1 MNYKKRGDVMR
12 RSVNILILTL
22 FLLVCFSAPGYK
34 TTKEAG
40 LRLKKDILTQNNLL
54 IEQAFRDSASR
65 QKAEIE
71 KLDISAENIPEEI
84 LQLSY
89 FSYLLLT
96 IKFQTTKY
104 EILEIHYLSPDDAFV
119 LVKISVPDIDILI
132 QNKDFNDFIDK
143 KLIERLGSA
152 YATDIE
158 KFSDQEVNELYFLT
172 FIVISESVLEYVP
185 KIKDFKSQI
194 ISIKAKKADNIWTLE
209 NSVYDYTEF

>member
-1 MNYKKRGDVMR
+1 MR
-12 RSVNILILTL
+12 RSANILILIL
-22 FLLVCFSAPGYK
+22 FFIVCFSAPGYK
-34 TTKEAG
+34 TTKEAD
-40 LRLKKDILTQNNLL
+40 LRLKKDTLTQNNLL
-54 IEQAFRDSASR
+54 IEQAFKDSVSR
-65 QKAEIE
+65 QKTEIE
-71 KLDISAENIPEEI
+71 KLDIHSENISEEM
-84 LQLSY
+84 LQVSY
-89 FSYLLLT
+89 FSYLLLN
-96 IKFQTTKY
+96 IKFLTTKY
-104 EILEIHYLSPDDAFV
+104 EIQEIHYLSPGDALV

-209 NSVYDYTEF
+209 NSVYDYAEF

>member
-1 MNYKKRGDVMR
+1 MR
-12 RSVNILILTL
+12 RSANILILIL
-22 FLLVCFSAPGYK
+22 FFIVCFSAPGYK

-40 LRLKKDILTQNNLL
+40 LRLKKDTLTQNNLL
-54 IEQAFRDSASR
+54 IEQAFKDSVSR
-65 QKAEIE
+65 QKTEIE
-71 KLDISAENIPEEI
+71 KLDIHSENISEEM
-84 LQLSY
+84 LQVSY
-89 FSYLLLT
+89 FSYLLLN
-96 IKFQTTKY
+96 IKFLTTKY
-104 EILEIHYLSPDDAFV
+104 EIQEIHYLSPGDAFV

>member
-1 MNYKKRGDVMR
+1 MR
-12 RSVNILILTL
+12 RSANILILIL
-22 FLLVCFSAPGYK
+22 FFIVCFSAPGYK

-40 LRLKKDILTQNNLL
+40 LRLKKDTLTQNNLL
-54 IEQAFRDSASR
+54 IEQAFKDSVSR
-65 QKAEIE
+65 QKTEIE
-71 KLDISAENIPEEI
+71 KLDIHSENISEEM
-84 LQLSY
+84 LQVSY
-89 FSYLLLT
+89 FSYLLLN
-96 IKFQTTKY
+96 IKFLTTKY
-104 EILEIHYLSPDDAFV
+104 EIQEIHYLSPGDALV

-194 ISIKAKKADNIWTLE
+194 ISIKAKKADYIWTLE

>member
-1 MNYKKRGDVMR
+1 MR
-12 RSVNILILTL
+12 RSANILILIL
-22 FLLVCFSAPGYK
+22 FFIVCFSAPGYK
-34 TTKEAG
+34 TTKEAD
-40 LRLKKDILTQNNLL
+40 LRLKKDTLTQNNLL
-54 IEQAFRDSASR
+54 IEQAFKDSVSR
-65 QKAEIE
+65 QKTEIE
-71 KLDISAENIPEEI
+71 KLDIHSENISEEM
-84 LQLSY
+84 LQVSY
-89 FSYLLLT
+89 FSYLLLN
-96 IKFQTTKY
+96 IKFLTTKY
-104 EILEIHYLSPDDAFV
+104 EIQEIHYLSPGDALV

-172 FIVISESVLEYVP
+172 FIVMSESVLEYVP

>member
-1 MNYKKRGDVMR
+1 MR
-12 RSVNILILTL
+12 RSANILILIL
-22 FLLVCFSAPGYK
+22 FFIVCFSAPGYK
-34 TTKEAG
+34 TTKEAD
-40 LRLKKDILTQNNLL
+40 LRLKKDTLTQNNLL
-54 IEQAFRDSASR
+54 IEQAFKDSVSR
-65 QKAEIE
+65 QKTEIE
-71 KLDISAENIPEEI
+71 KLDIHSENISEEM
-84 LQLSY
+84 LQVSY
-89 FSYLLLT
+89 FSYLLLN
-96 IKFQTTKY
+96 IKFLTTKY
-104 EILEIHYLSPDDAFV
+104 EIQEIHYLSPGDALV

>member
-1 MNYKKRGDVMR
+1 MR
-12 RSVNILILTL
+12 RSANILILIL
-22 FLLVCFSAPGYK
+22 FFIVCFSAPGYK
-34 TTKEAG
+34 TTKEAD
-40 LRLKKDILTQNNLL
+40 LRLKKDTLTQNNLL
-54 IEQAFRDSASR
+54 IEQAFKDSVSR
-65 QKAEIE
+65 QKTEIE
-71 KLDISAENIPEEI
+71 KLDIHSENISEEM
-84 LQLSY
+84 LQVSY
-89 FSYLLLT
+89 FSYLLLN
-96 IKFQTTKY
+96 IKFLTTNY
-104 EILEIHYLSPDDAFV
+104 EIQEIHYLSPGDALV

>member
-1 MNYKKRGDVMR
+1 MR

-54 IEQAFRDSASR
+54 IEQAFKDSVSR
-65 QKAEIE
+65 QKTEIE
-71 KLDISAENIPEEI
+71 KLDIHSENISEEM
-84 LQLSY
+84 LQVSY
-89 FSYLLLT
+89 FSYLLLN
-96 IKFQTTKY
+96 IKFLTTKY
-104 EILEIHYLSPDDAFV
+104 EIQEIHYLSPGDALV

>member
-1 MNYKKRGDVMR
+1 MR
-12 RSVNILILTL
+12 RSANILILIL
-22 FLLVCFSAPGYK
+22 FFIVCFSAPGYK

-40 LRLKKDILTQNNLL
+40 LRLKKDTLTQNNLL
-54 IEQAFRDSASR
+54 IEQAFKDSVSR
-65 QKAEIE
+65 QKTEIE
-71 KLDISAENIPEEI
+71 KLDIHSENISEEM
-84 LQLSY
+84 LQVSY
-89 FSYLLLT
+89 FSYLLLN
-96 IKFQTTKY
+96 IKFLTTKY
-104 EILEIHYLSPDDAFV
+104 EIQEIHYLSPGDALV

-209 NSVYDYTEF
+209 NSIYDYTEF

>member
-1 MNYKKRGDVMR
+1 MR
-12 RSVNILILTL
+12 RSANILILIL
-22 FLLVCFSAPGYK
+22 FFLVCFSAPGYK

-40 LRLKKDILTQNNLL
+40 LRLKKDTLIQNNLL
-54 IEQAFRDSASR
+54 IEQAFKDSVSR
-65 QKAEIE
+65 QKTEIE
-71 KLDISAENIPEEI
+71 KLDIHSENISEEM
-84 LQLSY
+84 LQVSY
-89 FSYLLLT
+89 FSYLLLN
-96 IKFQTTKY
+96 IKFLTTKY
-104 EILEIHYLSPDDAFV
+104 EIQEIHYLSPDDALV

-194 ISIKAKKADNIWTLE
+194 ISIKVKKANNIWTLE

>member
-1 MNYKKRGDVMR
+1 MR
-12 RSVNILILTL
+12 RSANILILIL
-22 FLLVCFSAPGYK
+22 FFIVCFSAPGYK
-34 TTKEAG
+34 TTKEAD
-40 LRLKKDILTQNNLL
+40 LRLKKDTLTQNNLL
-54 IEQAFRDSASR
+54 IEQAFKDSVSR
-65 QKAEIE
+65 QKTEIE
-71 KLDISAENIPEEI
+71 KLDIHSENISEEM
-84 LQLSY
+84 LQVSY
-89 FSYLLLT
+89 FSYLLLN
-96 IKFQTTKY
+96 IKFLTTKY
-104 EILEIHYLSPDDAFV
+104 EIQEIHYLSPGDALV

-209 NSVYDYTEF
+209 NSIYDYTEF

>member
-1 MNYKKRGDVMR
+1 MSSTATSN
-12 RSVNILILTL
+12 
-22 FLLVCFSAPGYK
+22 LVCIIPLNDEY
-34 TTKEAG
+34 EV
-40 LRLKKDILTQNNLL
+40 LR
-54 IEQAFRDSASR
+54 
-65 QKAEIE
+65 
-71 KLDISAENIPEEI
+71 
-84 LQLSY
+84 
-89 FSYLLLT
+89 T
-96 IKFQTTKY
+96 I
-104 EILEIHYLSPDDAFV
+104 ILELTGLPFSI
-119 LVKISVPDIDILI
+119 
-132 QNKDFNDFIDK
+132 KDFNDFIDK